1 MFKPKITL
9 SATVYDKIK
18 TAAKLIGASSVEEF
32 AERVLSAEA
41 DKVLAERSPKQ
52 PTKVSDAEVERI
64 AQQMKGLGYLE

>member
-9 SATVYDKIK
+9 SATAYDKIK

-32 AERVLSAEA
+32 AERVLCAEA
-41 DKVLAERSPKQ
+41 DKVIAEKSPKQ
-52 PTKVSDAEVERI
+52 NAKVSDAEVERI